1 MTVNDTNAPSGFPE
15 SKRLG
20 AAVPEQLVEHGF
32 PQDVA
37 EAMVAFDAAS
47 FVLKHALMKGDLPKQ
62 VIASLGLDLEL
73 QHFHC
78 LTAIWRIQSGLG
90 RRSAAQATIG
100 LLAEELNI
108 DPSRASRVTTDLV
121 TKGYLRR
128 EAAQDDGR
136 KSVMVFT
143 PSAHSV
149 FAKFKDIKW
158 SKYIDVFSQWEH
170 DDILTFSRLFNRYC
184 TDWQETNR

>member
-184 TDWQETNR
+184 TDWQETNT

>member
-1 MTVNDTNAPSGFPE
+1 MTVNDTKATTGYLA
-15 SKRLG
+15 SKRPG

-73 QHFHC
+73 RHFHC

-90 RRSAAQATIG
+90 RSSAAQATIG

-143 PSAHSV
+143 PKAQTV

-184 TDWQETNR
+184 TDWQHTNS

>member
-1 MTVNDTNAPSGFPE
+1 MTVNDTKSCTGFNPQH
-15 SKRLG
+15 KL
-20 AAVPEQLVEHGF
+20 AAGIPKQLIKHGF

-37 EAMVAFDAAS
+37 KAMVEFDAAS
-47 FVLKHALMKGDLPKQ
+47 FVLKHALMKGELPKQ
-62 VIASLGLDLEL
+62 VFATLGLDLEL

-90 RRSAAQATIG
+90 RSSAAQATIG

-108 DPSRASRVTTDLV
+108 DPSRASRVTSDLV
-121 TKGYLRR
+121 TKGYLLR

-143 PSAHSV
+143 PKAQTV

-158 SKYIDVFSQWEH
+158 SKYIDVFSQWDH

-184 TDWQETNR
+184 TDWQDTNS